1 MEMVE
6 GEILPSKLDK
16 CCFRYDL
23 TLGCAVYV
31 TVEVYLWAIMS
42 IASIYSEFKMI
53 ENNDLEAF
61 KTFTINSSYYVTIF
75 GNYSDDISNGIICK
89 SSKISKLIVVAIEF

>member
-75 GNYSDDISNGIICK
+75 GNYSDDISNGII
-89 SSKISKLIVVAIEF
+89 